1 MIIIPANHMKC
12 SIPLFCNDHP
22 NNTKQYNIITDYVI
36 QQNIHL
42 GYIII
47 DIAEVKYR
55 DDIE

>member
-55 DDIE
+55 DDI